1 MKGRLIFK
9 TGNNE
14 IITADFDIKM
24 KDTKGL
30 YLSANTELF
39 DLEFVGLQR
48 LPEESK

>member
-9 TGNNE
+9 TSKDE
-14 IITADFDIKM
+14 IITADIDIKM

-30 YLSANTELF
+30 YLDGKTELF

-48 LPEESK
+48 LPEDLE